1 MNSPGKRVAPE
12 KTKSFAI
19 ALLLALLTIAE
30 PVRAQT
36 ETSQLEAYGGFYYA
50 RFNVNDNVSGFPP
63 AASYDGYGG
72 GGQLEYNA
80 NNLLGIVGDLAGYY
94 VPNHGYGGGA
104 FSYLFGPRVNIRR
117 GELTPFAHL
126 LLGGI
131 LTSSGIGQ
139 PGPENHFAMAVG
151 GGIDFT
157 VSKHVAVRPAQAE
170 YFMTKIPDGLNNQQN
185 NFRFG
190 TGIVLRLGR

>member
-1 MNSPGKRVAPE
+1 M
-12 KTKSFAI
+12 TKSFAI
-19 ALLLALLTIAE
+19 TLLLALLGTTGA
-30 PVRAQT
+30 VRAQT
-36 ETSQLEAYGGFYYA
+36 ETSKLEAYGGFYYA
-50 RFNVNDNVSGFPP
+50 RFNVNTNVSGFPP
-63 AASYDGYGG
+63 AATYNGYGG

-104 FSYLFGPRVNIRR
+104 FSYLVGPRVNIRR
-117 GELTPFAHL
+117 DKLTPFAHA
-126 LLGGI
+126 LLGGT

-139 PGPENHFAMAVG
+139 LGPQNQFAMAAG
-151 GGIDFT
+151 GGIDFA
-157 VSKHVAVRPAQAE
+157 VSKHIAVRPVQAE

-190 TGIVLRLGR
+190 TGIVLRLDR

>member
-1 MNSPGKRVAPE
+1 M
-12 KTKSFAI
+12 TKSFAI
-19 ALLLALLTIAE
+19 ALLLALLGITGAI
-30 PVRAQT
+30 RAQT
-36 ETSQLEAYGGFYYA
+36 ETPKLEAYGGFYYA
-50 RFNVNDNVSGFPP
+50 RFNINADVSGFPP
-63 AASYDGYGG
+63 KATYNGYGG

-94 VPNHGYGGGA
+94 VPNNGYGAGA
-104 FSYLFGPRVNIRR
+104 FSYLFGPRVNLRR
-117 GELTPFAHL
+117 GKLTPFAHV

-131 LTSSGIGQ
+131 LTSSGIGE
-139 PGPENHFAMAVG
+139 PGPENHFAMTAG

-157 VSKHVAVRPAQAE
+157 VSEHIAVRPVQAE

-190 TGIVLRLGR
+190 AGIVLRLGR